1 MVLLDQQ
8 TREQIGQIFEE
19 LEAPV
24 DLIFFTR
31 RPSPL
36 VLPGQS
42 EQDCPS
48 CADEEQ
54 LLTELADLS
63 DKLALEVHEV
73 ASEPRAAEEAGIE
86 RVPAL
91 VVRSAET
98 PGKVRFFG
106 LPAGYEFSTLI
117 TDIADVSRGNVELSE
132 KTRSELAALEEPVH
146 IQVFVTPT

>member
-1 MVLLDQQ
+1 MSLLDQQ
-8 TREQIGQIFEE
+8 TREQIGELFEQ
-19 LEAPV
+19 LDAPV

-36 VLPGQS
+36 VLPGRS
-42 EQDCPS
+42 EEDCPS

-54 LLTELADLS
+54 LLGELAELS
-63 DKLALEVHEV
+63 DKLSLEVHELG
-73 ASEPRAAEEAGIE
+73 SEPPAAEADGIE

-98 PGKVRFFG
+98 PGRIRFFG

-117 TDIADVSRGNVELSE
+117 ADIVDVSRGNVELSA
-132 KTRSELAALEEPVH
+132 KTQSQLAALEDDVH
-146 IQVFVTPT
+146 IQVFVTPI